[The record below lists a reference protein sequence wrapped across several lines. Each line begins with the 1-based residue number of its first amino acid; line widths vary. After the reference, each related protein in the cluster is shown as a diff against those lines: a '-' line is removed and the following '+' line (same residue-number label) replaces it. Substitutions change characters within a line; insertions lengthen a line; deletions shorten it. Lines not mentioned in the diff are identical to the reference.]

1 MLTGRKWPHADLLEK
16 EKEKEKQG
24 RKEKAKRHSRKN
36 YIYKLPIDRPWRQ
49 LLEYNIICNKN
60 IKIK

>member
-36 YIYKLPIDRPWRQ
+36 YII
-49 LLEYNIICNKN
+49 YNSRSTAPGGC
-60 IKIK
+60 